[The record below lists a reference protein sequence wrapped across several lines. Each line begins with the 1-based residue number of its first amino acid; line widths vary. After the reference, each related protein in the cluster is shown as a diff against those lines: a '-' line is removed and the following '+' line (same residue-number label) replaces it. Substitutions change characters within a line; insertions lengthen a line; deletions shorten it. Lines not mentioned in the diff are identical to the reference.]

1 MMSWIFTLMICA
13 GIVLGT
19 ARGEPGAVLSTLTDG
34 ADNAVKLILT
44 LFGSYLLWMG
54 LINVANRAGL
64 TEKLARLMRRPLS
77 LLMPKIGDA
86 AAPIALN
93 LSANFI
99 GLANAATPFGIEA
112 MKQLSVQNGRKTT
125 ASKEICM
132 FLALNASAVELLPTS
147 VIAVRAA
154 CGSADPY
161 SIVLPTFISSLFA
174 ALAAVLTCKC
184 FEEIKG

>member
-1 MMSWIFTLMICA
+1 MICS
-13 GIVLGT
+13 GIVL
-19 ARGEPGAVLSTLTDG
+19 AAIRGDPASVLSALTEG
-34 ADNAVKLILT
+34 ADNSMKLILT
-44 LFGSYLLWMG
+44 LCGSYLLWMG

-64 TEKLARLMRRPLS
+64 TEKLAKLMRRPLS
-77 LLMPKIGDA
+77 LLMPNIGEA

-112 MKQLSVQNGRKTT
+112 MKRLSEQNGRKPT

-154 CGSADPY
+154 CGSSEPY
-161 SIVLPTFISSLFA
+161 SIVIPTFISSIFA

-184 FEEIKG
+184 FEAFKG

>member
-1 MMSWIFTLMICA
+1 MMGWIFTIMICT
-13 GIVLGT
+13 GILMH
-19 ARGEPGAVLSTLTDG
+19 AIRGEPALILSALTDG
-34 ADNAVKLILT
+34 AASSVELILM
-44 LFGSYLLWMG
+44 LCGSYLLWTG
-54 LINVANRAGL
+54 LINIANRAGL
-64 TEKLARLMRRPLS
+64 TDKFARLMRRPLGI
-77 LLMPKIGDA
+77 LMPNIGDA

-93 LSANFI
+93 LSANFL

-112 MKQLSVQNGRKTT
+112 MKRLSEQNGRKSA

-147 VIAVRAA
+147 VIAVRSA

-161 SIVLPTFISSLFA
+161 SIVVPTFVSSIIA

-184 FEEIKG
+184 FESIKR